1 MSTVSV
7 AIQKINMTDVTKIIV
22 SDIIQQQDGTYARA
36 IRFYGNEVGVD
47 GLQLLMETVSRSKN
61 RADLVVATPAQG
73 F

>member
-22 SDIIQQQDGTYARA
+22 SDIIQEQDGGYARA
-36 IRFYGNEVGVD
+36 VRFYGNEVGVD

-61 RADLVVATPAQG
+61 RADLIIATPVQG

>member
-7 AIQKINMTDVTKIIV
+7 AIQKINMTEVTKIIV
-22 SDIIQQQDGTYARA
+22 SDIIQETDGGYARA
-36 IRFYGNEVGVD
+36 VRFYGNEVGVD

-61 RADLVVATPAQG
+61 RADLVISTPVQG